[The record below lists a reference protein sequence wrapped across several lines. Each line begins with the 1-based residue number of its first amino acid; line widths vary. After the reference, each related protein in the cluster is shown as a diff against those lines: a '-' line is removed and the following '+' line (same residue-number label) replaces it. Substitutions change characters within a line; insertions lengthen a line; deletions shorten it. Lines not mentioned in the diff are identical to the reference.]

1 MNFFKSYFFDLFVN
15 YFKFSG
21 RASRGEFWYFVFFSI
36 FIGFIVW
43 SLGNILDI
51 TYSMAFDKIYFVK
64 DTDELIKTTIYK
76 PINLLGAIFGLIIFI
91 PFVAI
96 GVRRLH
102 DIGKSGWWYLIIFIP
117 VIGAFILLFYF
128 LLPSEG
134 RTNRHGRVRVEKEEE
149 DLTFILRS
157 V

>member
-1 MNFFKSYFFDLFVN
+1 MNNFKSYFFKK
-15 YFKFSG
+15 YSKFSG
-21 RASRGEFWYFVFFSI
+21 RATRGEFWFFVVFSI
-36 FIGFIVW
+36 FIGFILW
-43 SLGNILDI
+43 LLGNMLDI
-51 TYSMAFDKIYFVK
+51 TYSILTEKIYLVK
-64 DTDELIKTTIYK
+64 ETDDLIRTTIYK
-76 PINLLGAIFGLIIFI
+76 KSNMLEAIFGLIIFI

-117 VIGAFILLFYF
+117 VIGVLVLLFYF
-128 LLPSEG
+128 LLPSED
-134 RTNRHGRVRVEKEEE
+134 RTNRHGSVKVEKEE